1 MNYWIIKTEPNKLSL
16 HDQKKSKITMWDG
29 VRNYQA
35 RNNLMKMQKG
45 DLCSVCGS
53 DAKEIVYFAK
63 KY

>member
-1 MNYWIIKTEPNKLSL
+1 MIPSEMEGK
-16 HDQKKSKITMWDG
+16 
-29 VRNYQA
+29 V
-35 RNNLMKMQKG
+35 QKG